1 MAVLVFILLLG
12 HVTVQKLA
20 LLVTFQRSALPLQ
33 GKVTLV
39 STYSVYPFS
48 VANRK
53 WSRKIDLN
61 RACEISSSHGGEY
74 DVQSCLLGCTAV

>member
-1 MAVLVFILLLG
+1 
-12 HVTVQKLA
+12 
-20 LLVTFQRSALPLQ
+20 
-33 GKVTLV
+33 VTLV

-61 RACEISSSHGGEY
+61 RANLILWGKGMEYMAKQYRRSGVVWRVGKEERVEVVREYSSRRRGHVRY
-74 DVQSCLLGCTAV
+74 KAVL